1 MSTVMSLANKHIIT
15 CIVRPVNPD
24 SKRGFPVAEY
34 MKRFHVSKWKC
45 GQGARTKTLMVVHAL
60 VPEGNF
66 LAYCKKLQRTFLSW
80 LPPNNNTLCPKLS
93 LQDILDCELDRGSV
107 YFINTLE
114 FTGPDPSDVDYAE
127 RSSTELTFGLQI
139 QSYNET
145 MPVRRPNSTG
155 HDFQDPFTRETT
167 HTPHMDDST
176 RRKLGLTPRRVPSAT
191 PTMPEQGPSAGSY
204 PADEP
209 STLQVA
215 IEASVNE
222 PQPTP
227 HSTSPVSSG
236 RPTDLYTCP
245 CCYELTQMCVFNCG
259 HIACENC
266 ILKSVAVSGIQ
277 RCFYCNIQW
286 TSYRFVCMSSVSQD
300 VICADCT
307 KTTVYIKPCSH
318 VSCECPT
325 PVCLECARGETVRLY
340 L

>member
-1 MSTVMSLANKHIIT
+1 MSLANKHIVT

-24 SKRGFPVAEY
+24 SKRALPVAEY
-34 MKRFHVSKWKC
+34 MKRFHVSKWKR
-45 GQGARTKTLMVVHAL
+45 GQGARTKTLTVVHAL
-60 VPEGNF
+60 VPKGNLF
-66 LAYCKKLQRTFLSW
+66 AYCKKLQRTFLSW

-107 YFINTLE
+107 YFINALE

-139 QSYNET
+139 QSYNKT

-155 HDFQDPFTRETT
+155 HDFQDPFTWETT

-176 RRKLGLTPRRVPSAT
+176 RRELGLTPRCVPSAT

-215 IEASVNE
+215 IDASVNE

-227 HSTSPVSSG
+227 HSMSPVSSG

-245 CCYELTQMCVFNCG
+245 CCYELTHVCV
-259 HIACENC
+259 
-266 ILKSVAVSGIQ
+266 
-277 RCFYCNIQW
+277 
-286 TSYRFVCMSSVSQD
+286 
-300 VICADCT
+300 
-307 KTTVYIKPCSH
+307 
-318 VSCECPT
+318 
-325 PVCLECARGETVRLY
+325 
-340 L
+340 